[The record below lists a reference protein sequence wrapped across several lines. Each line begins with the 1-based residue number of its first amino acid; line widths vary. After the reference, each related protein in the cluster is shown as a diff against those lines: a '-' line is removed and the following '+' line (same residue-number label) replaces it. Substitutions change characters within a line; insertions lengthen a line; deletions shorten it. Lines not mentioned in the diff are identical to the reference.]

1 MVLVPLEPDAHTL
14 VLGFLVRNTDL
25 QYSGF
30 TGGVKMIA
38 KASFVDVTSYHRH
51 GILQFWGGQ
60 DIPMGFFGDVF

>member
-1 MVLVPLEPDAHTL
+1 

-51 GILQFWGGQ
+51 GILQFWGVQ